1 MSKKAEDTQKE
12 VASGLLAKIVKFVGS
27 PATSWSGSDSVQLD
41 SENALS
47 KQLLNEMIERK
58 RRNDFVR
65 KREFDLL
72 RKLREHEAL
81 VTKAVD
87 PDAKASTFQNSI
99 PSKPY
104 DRAKTLKKIDE
115 IEAQMSMQ
123 WWKTKHENS
132 LLEADQ
138 PREVAS
144 GRSTRVGFTALDAT
158 DKGAEHPVDS
168 VQNALL
174 LLPEDFDSA
183 VKISTSVQTNAISGH
198 AEYQNAIPIFL
209 PSGISLLAATNAVK
223 TAEAVEAFTHD
234 LELEEAAIRFAN
246 GDHAGAEAGLLEILA
261 PGASRENHVETW
273 LTLFDFYR
281 ATAQQ
286 EKFEAIALAF
296 AVRFD
301 RSAPQWFSMPD
312 MAKAILKPAG
322 KLPDEAAANWRCP
335 SVVDMKTVA
344 ALNAVLL
351 EVPMPWCLDW
361 SNLKT
366 IKSVAVAPLLDIFSA
381 WADQPVQLQFVGDTQ
396 LQQVLRNATPFGVRE
411 TPQNWWH
418 LRMTSLRVTN
428 QADDFELAALDF
440 CVTYEISPPDW
451 KRARSE
457 YRSLDQPDGSM
468 FVETMTGE
476 ADRDSEVSTFIA
488 SYQETQPSHGE
499 RPIGH
504 VLAAE
509 LCGQIE
515 GDLIVVL
522 DQLETQFKGADLLV
536 ISCSALI
543 RVDFSA
549 AGTLLNWVTA
559 RQAEN
564 ISIQFS
570 DVNRLV
576 AAFFSVIGITE
587 HSKVIVRND

>member
-1 MSKKAEDTQKE
+1 MSKKAEDAQKE
-12 VASGLLAKIVKFVGS
+12 VVSGLLAKIVKFVSS
-27 PATSWSGSDSVQLD
+27 PATSWSGSDSAQLD
-41 SENALS
+41 GENALS

-72 RKLREHEAL
+72 RKLRQREAL
-81 VTKAVD
+81 VAKAVD
-87 PDAKASTFQNSI
+87 PDAKASAFQNSI

-123 WWKTKHENS
+123 WWKTKYENS
-132 LLEADQ
+132 LLGADQ
-138 PREVAS
+138 PSDITIVRP
-144 GRSTRVGFTALDAT
+144 TRVSFTALDAT

-174 LLPEDFDSA
+174 LLPEDFDTP
-183 VKISTSVQTNAISGH
+183 VKISISKQTNASGVD
-198 AEYQNAIPIFL
+198 AGYQNAISIFS
-209 PSGISLLAATNAVK
+209 PSETSLLVATNTVK
-223 TAEAVEAFTHD
+223 IAEAAEAFTHD

-261 PGASRENHVETW
+261 PGASREKHIETW

-286 EKFEAIALAF
+286 EKFQVMALAF
-296 AVRFD
+296 VARFD

-312 MAKAILKPAG
+312 MAKAILNPAG
-322 KLPDEAAANWRCP
+322 KLPDEAAAHWRCP
-335 SVVDMKTVA
+335 SVVDLKTVA
-344 ALNAVLL
+344 ALNAILL

-366 IKSVAVAPLLDIFSA
+366 IQPVAVAPLLNIFSA
-381 WADQPVQLQFVGDTQ
+381 WAGQPVQLQFIGDTQ

-411 TPQNWWH
+411 TPQNWWQ
-418 LRMTSLRVTN
+418 LRMASLCVTN
-428 QADDFELAALDF
+428 QADDFEQAALDF

-457 YRSLDQPDGSM
+457 YKSLDQLDGLM

-488 SYQETQPSHGE
+488 SYQETRPNLPE
-499 RPIGH
+499 RPIDQ
-504 VLAAE
+504 VLTAE

-522 DQLETQFKGADLLV
+522 GQLETQFGGADLLV
-536 ISCSALI
+536 ISCAALI

-564 ISIQFS
+564 IFIQFS

-587 HSKVIVRND
+587 HSKVTVHND

>member
-1 MSKKAEDTQKE
+1 MSKKAEDPQKE
-12 VASGLLAKIVKFVGS
+12 VASGLLARIVKFVS
-27 PATSWSGSDSVQLD
+27 NPATSWSGSDSVQLD

-72 RKLREHEAL
+72 RKLRQREAL
-81 VTKAVD
+81 VAKAVD
-87 PDAKASTFQNSI
+87 PDAKASMFQSSI

-138 PREVAS
+138 PRDVAS
-144 GRSTRVGFTALDAT
+144 VRPTRVGFAALDAT

-183 VKISTSVQTNAISGH
+183 VKISTSAQTDVISGYAGHQNAIS
-198 AEYQNAIPIFL
+198 IFS
-209 PSGISLLAATNAVK
+209 PSGTSFLAATNAVK
-223 TAEAVEAFTHD
+223 TVEAVEAFTHD

-246 GDHAGAEAGLLEILA
+246 GDYAGTEAGLLEILA
-261 PGASRENHVETW
+261 AGASREKHVETW

-296 AVRFD
+296 AAHFN

-312 MAKAILKPAG
+312 MANALLKPAG
-322 KLPDEAAANWRCP
+322 KPPDEAAAHWRCP
-335 SVVDMKTVA
+335 SIVDMKTVA

-351 EVPMPWCLDW
+351 KAPMPWCLDW

-366 IKSVAVAPLLDIFSA
+366 IQPVAVAPLLDIFSA
-381 WADQPVQLQFVGDTQ
+381 WAEQPVQLQFIGDTQ
-396 LQQVLRNATPFGVRE
+396 LQHVLRNATPFGIRE
-411 TPQNWWH
+411 TPQNWWQ
-418 LRMTSLRVTN
+418 LRMASLRVTN

-457 YRSLDQPDGSM
+457 YRSLDQLDGLM

-476 ADRDSEVSTFIA
+476 ADRDSGVSTFIA
-488 SYQETQPSHGE
+488 PYQETQPNHGE
-499 RPIGH
+499 RSSGH

-522 DQLETQFKGADLLV
+522 DQLETQFKGADLLI

-543 RVDFSA
+543 RVNFSA

-559 RQAEN
+559 RQAAH
-564 ISIQFS
+564 IFIQFS
-570 DVNRLV
+570 EVNRLV

-587 HSKVIVRND
+587 HSKVTVRND

>member
-1 MSKKAEDTQKE
+1 MSQKAEDAQKE
-12 VASGLLAKIVKFVGS
+12 VALGLLAKIVKFVSS
-27 PATSWSGSDSVQLD
+27 PATSWSGSESVQLD

-72 RKLREHEAL
+72 RKLRQREAL
-81 VTKAVD
+81 VAKAVD
-87 PDAKASTFQNSI
+87 PDAKASAFQSSI
-99 PSKPY
+99 SSKPY

-132 LLEADQ
+132 LMGADQ
-138 PREVAS
+138 PSDVAS
-144 GRSTRVGFTALDAT
+144 VRPTRVGFTALDAT
-158 DKGAEHPVDS
+158 NKGAEHSVDS

-174 LLPEDFDSA
+174 LLPEDFDGV
-183 VKISTSVQTNAISGH
+183 VKISTSAQTNAIS
-198 AEYQNAIPIFL
+198 IFSL
-209 PSGISLLAATNAVK
+209 SETSLLAATNAVK

-246 GDHAGAEAGLLEILA
+246 GDHTGAEAGLLEILA
-261 PGASRENHVETW
+261 PGASREKHVETW

-286 EKFEAIALAF
+286 KKFETIALAF
-296 AVRFD
+296 AARFD

-312 MAKAILKPAG
+312 MVRAVLKPAG
-322 KLPDEAAANWRCP
+322 KLPDEAAAHWRCP
-335 SVVDMKTVA
+335 SVVDLKTVA

-351 EVPMPWCLDW
+351 KVPMPWCLDW

-366 IKSVAVAPLLDIFSA
+366 IQPVAVAPLLDIFSA
-381 WADQPVQLQFVGDTQ
+381 WAEQPVQLQFIGDMQ
-396 LQQVLRNATPFGVRE
+396 LQKVLRNDTPFGVRE
-411 TPQNWWH
+411 TPQNWWQ
-418 LRMTSLRVTN
+418 LRMASLRVTN

-457 YRSLDQPDGSM
+457 YRSLDQPDGLM
-468 FVETMTGE
+468 FVETITGE

-504 VLAAE
+504 VFAAE

-564 ISIQFS
+564 IFIQFS